1 MEPNQ
6 DVPSL
11 MVDVIEE
18 LLIENFIL
26 RGAVKGAG
34 LTAIQSL
41 IEIAMKPDSEY
52 RLRAK
57 EIVAPLRVHPQETR
71 KDSDE
76 IAALLRLLPRGGGVN

>member
-1 MEPNQ
+1 MEPEQ

-11 MVDVIEE
+11 MVNAIEE

-41 IEIAMKPDSEY
+41 LDIAMKPDSEY
-52 RLRAK
+52 RSRAK
-57 EIVAPLRVHPQETR
+57 ELVAPLRAHLQETR
-71 KDSDE
+71 QDSDA
-76 IAALLRLLPRGGGVN
+76 IAALLRLLPRSGGVN